1 MKRMNILKGIAMSAM
16 ALLTLASCSNE
27 DAGSLLSSAQDRV
40 PLQVSVENA
49 ATRGII
55 KGTTLPDDCS
65 YRIYAYSRNS
75 ETNYEA
81 LNNRR
86 GSSVYYNK
94 GVSRIDD
101 EPIYLPEDGSDVQ
114 VVALYGGI
122 TGDYDNLRVNKIE
135 LSVKDQEDYLVGV
148 NTNQVNKSDP
158 KANLAFTH
166 VMSRVTL
173 NIRRAKDNTNSYK
186 IPVVKI
192 NNLASSYA
200 YMDVEGGQPVISVVD
215 KNQDFS
221 LPIKIDDYVL
231 DDPSKV
237 ITADFLVLPT
247 EQENI
252 TIKLDGFS
260 QEIKLPISNF
270 EMGQQYSFNV
280 VIRDGKLTVDGFKI
294 IPWGEKKQQDNVVVD
309 GTYKQKASIGDFFY
323 SDGTYSSNYNGKK
336 VIGVVYALT
345 DEKNGNINRKLTE
358 SYHGRIVAL
367 ADAKSPLY
375 GGAYYMS
382 EYKNVN
388 YISDYT
394 IVGEGNTVVNEKG
407 QIEEWPSSGALD
419 DFNGLYETQQLEKF
433 NKDNEDAKWEAW
445 YQCVSYST
453 EGFPQGSWYLPSLGE
468 LYLVYKVS
476 NSRVKKAFDSK
487 YFKSLFS
494 GYEYYHT
501 DYWSSTQVNADE
513 AWMIC
518 GSYHTPTKSAKKGHD
533 GFAQI
538 RPVTTF

>member
-1 MKRMNILKGIAMSAM
+1 MKRMNILKGIAVSAM

-122 TGDYDNLRVNKIE
+122 RGDYDNLRVNKIE
-135 LSVKDQEDYLVGV
+135 LSVKDQEDYLVGI
-148 NTNQVNKSDP
+148 NTNKVNKSNP
-158 KANLAFTH
+158 KAKLAFTH

-173 NIRRAKDNTNSYK
+173 NIKRAKDNTNSYK

-294 IPWGEKKQQDNVVVD
+294 TPWGEKKQQDNVVVD

-367 ADAKSPLY
+367 ADVY

-382 EYKNVN
+382 EYKSVN
-388 YISDYT
+388 NISNYT
-394 IVGEGNTVVNEKG
+394 IIGEGNTVVNEKG
-407 QIEEWPSSGALD
+407 QIVEWPSGGALA
-419 DFNGLYETQQLEKF
+419 DFNGQYETQQLEKF
-433 NKDNEDAKWEAW
+433 NKDNEDAKLEAW
-445 YQCVSYST
+445 YQSVSYST

-468 LYLVYKVS
+468 LYLVDKIS
-476 NSRVKKAFDSK
+476 DSRVKKAFDSK

-518 GSYHTPTKSAKKGHD
+518 GRYHTPTKSAKKGHD

>member
-1 MKRMNILKGIAMSAM
+1 MKRMNILKGIAVLAM

-27 DAGSLLSSAQDRV
+27 DAGSLSSSAQDRV

-55 KGTTLPDDCS
+55 TGTTLPDDCS

-81 LNNRR
+81 LNNQT
-86 GSSVYYNK
+86 GSTVQYQK

-101 EPIYLPEDGSDVQ
+101 NPIYLPEDGSDVQ

-122 TGDYDNLRVNKIE
+122 TGSYDDLRVNKIK
-135 LSVKDQEDYLVGV
+135 LSEKAQEDYLVGV
-148 NTNQVNKSDP
+148 NTNKVNKTNP

-173 NIRRAKDNTNSYK
+173 NIKRAKDNTNSYK
-186 IPVVKI
+186 IPEVTI
-192 NNLASSYA
+192 NNLAADA
-200 YMDVEGGQPVISVVD
+200 YMYIEGGHPYINVVD
-215 KNQDFS
+215 NSQNFK
-221 LPIKIDDYVL
+221 LPVKIDDYVL
-231 DDPSKV
+231 DDSAKV
-237 ITADFLVLPT
+237 ITADFLVIPA
-247 EQENI
+247 EQKNI
-252 TIKLDGFS
+252 TIELDGFS

-294 IPWGEKKQQDNVVVD
+294 TPWGEKKQQDNVVVD

-336 VIGVVYALT
+336 AIGVVYALT
-345 DEKNGNINRKLTE
+345 DKKNGDINRKLTE

-382 EYKNVN
+382 EYKSVN
-388 YISDYT
+388 NISNYT
-394 IVGEGNTVVNEKG
+394 IAGEGNTVINEKG
-407 QIEEWPSSGALD
+407 QIVEWPSGGALA

-468 LYLVYKVS
+468 LYLVYQVS

-487 YFKSLFS
+487 YFKNMFQ

-518 GSYHTPTKSAKKGHD
+518 GSDHTPTKSAKKGHD
-533 GFAQI
+533 GFDQI

>member
-1 MKRMNILKGIAMSAM
+1 MKRMNTLKGIAVSAM

-27 DAGSLLSSAQDRV
+27 DAGSLLPSAQDRV
-40 PLQVSVENA
+40 PLQVSVEDA

-55 KGTTLPDDCS
+55 TGTTLPDDCS

-81 LNNRR
+81 LNNQS
-86 GSSVYYNK
+86 GSTVKYQK

-101 EPIYLPEDGSDVQ
+101 NPIYLPEDGSDVQ

-122 TGDYDNLRVNKIE
+122 TGSYDDLWVNKIK
-135 LSVKDQEDYLVGV
+135 LSEKAQEDYLVGI
-148 NTNQVNKSDP
+148 NTNKVNKSNP

-173 NIRRAKDNTNSYK
+173 NIRLAKGNTNYYK
-186 IPVVKI
+186 IPEVTI
-192 NNLASSYA
+192 NNLAFDA
-200 YMDVEGGQPVISVVD
+200 YMDVREGKPIINGVDNSQNFILPV
-215 KNQDFS
+215 
-221 LPIKIDDYVL
+221 KIDDYVL
-231 DDPSKV
+231 DDSAKV
-237 ITADFLVLPT
+237 ITADFLVLPA

-252 TIKLDGFS
+252 TVKLDGFS

-294 IPWGEKKQQDNVVVD
+294 TPWSEKEQQDNVVVD

-345 DEKNGNINRKLTE
+345 DSKNGDINRKLTE

-382 EYKNVN
+382 EYKSVN
-388 YISDYT
+388 NISNYT
-394 IVGEGNTVVNEKG
+394 IAGEGNTVVNEKG
-407 QIEEWPSSGALD
+407 QIVEWPSGGALA

-468 LYLVYKVS
+468 LYLVDKIS
-476 NSRVKKAFDSK
+476 DSRVKKAFDSK

-518 GSYHTPTKSAKKGHD
+518 GRYHTPTKSAKKGHD

>member
-1 MKRMNILKGIAMSAM
+1 MKRMNILKGIAVSAM

-27 DAGSLLSSAQDRV
+27 DAGSLLPSAQDRV
-40 PLQVSVENA
+40 PLQVSVEDA

-55 KGTTLPDDCS
+55 TGTTLPDDCS
-65 YRIYAYSRNS
+65 YRIYAYSTNS

-81 LNNRR
+81 LNNQS
-86 GSSVYYNK
+86 GSTVQYQK

-101 EPIYLPEDGSDVQ
+101 NPIYLPEDSSDVQ

-122 TGDYDNLRVNKIE
+122 SGSYDNLWVNKIK
-135 LSVKDQEDYLVGV
+135 LSEKAQEDYLVGV
-148 NTNQVNKSDP
+148 NTNKVNKSNP

-173 NIRRAKDNTNSYK
+173 NIRRAKDNTNNYK
-186 IPVVKI
+186 IPEVTI
-192 NNLASSYA
+192 NNLAFDA
-200 YMDVEGGQPVISVVD
+200 YMDVREGKPIINGVDNSQNFILPV
-215 KNQDFS
+215 
-221 LPIKIDDYVL
+221 KIDDYVL
-231 DDPSKV
+231 DDSAKV

-294 IPWGEKKQQDNVVVD
+294 TPWSEKKQQDNLVVD

-382 EYKNVN
+382 EYKSVN
-388 YISDYT
+388 DISNYT
-394 IVGEGNTVVNEKG
+394 IAGEGNTVVNEKG
-407 QIEEWPSSGALD
+407 QIVEWPSGGALA

-468 LYLVYKVS
+468 LYLVDKIS

-518 GSYHTPTKSAKKGHD
+518 GRYHTPTKSAKKGHD

>member
-1 MKRMNILKGIAMSAM
+1 MKRMNILKGIAVSAM
-16 ALLTLASCSNE
+16 ALLALASCSNE
-27 DAGSLLSSAQDRV
+27 DAGSLLPSAQDRV

-55 KGTTLPDDCS
+55 TGTTFPDDCS

-81 LNNRR
+81 LNNQS
-86 GSSVYYNK
+86 GSTVHYQK

-101 EPIYLPEDGSDVQ
+101 NPIYLPEDGSDVQ

-122 TGDYDNLRVNKIE
+122 TGSYDNLWVNKIE
-135 LSVKDQEDYLVGV
+135 LSEKAQEDYLVGV
-148 NTNQVNKSDP
+148 NTNKVNKTNP

-173 NIRRAKDNTNSYK
+173 NIKRAKDNTNSYK
-186 IPVVKI
+186 IPEVTI
-192 NNLASSYA
+192 NNLAFDA
-200 YMDVEGGQPVISVVD
+200 YMDVRDGKPVINGVNNSQ
-215 KNQDFS
+215 NFN

-231 DDPSKV
+231 DDSAKV

-252 TIKLDGFS
+252 TVKLDGFS
-260 QEIKLPISNF
+260 QEIKLPISHF

-294 IPWGEKKQQDNVVVD
+294 IPWSEKEQQDNVVVD

-336 VIGVVYALT
+336 AIGVVYALT
-345 DEKNGNINRKLTE
+345 DRKNGNINRKLTE

-367 ADAKSPLY
+367 ADVY

-382 EYKNVN
+382 EYKSVN
-388 YISDYT
+388 NISNYT

-407 QIEEWPSSGALD
+407 QIVEWPSGGALA

-433 NKDNEDAKWEAW
+433 NKDNEDAKLEAW
-445 YQCVSYST
+445 YQSVSYST

-468 LYLVYKVS
+468 LYLVYKIS

-494 GYEYYHT
+494 GYEYYHI
-501 DYWSSTQVNADE
+501 DYWTSTQVNADE

-518 GSYHTPTKSAKKGHD
+518 GTYHTPTKSDKNGHD
-533 GFAQI
+533 GYTKI

>member
-1 MKRMNILKGIAMSAM
+1 MKRMNILKGIAVSAM
-16 ALLTLASCSNE
+16 ALLALASCSNE
-27 DAGSLLSSAQDRV
+27 DAGSLLPSAQDRV
-40 PLQVSVENA
+40 PLQVSVEDA

-55 KGTTLPDDCS
+55 SGTTLPDDCS
-65 YRIYAYSRNS
+65 YRIYAYSTNS

-81 LNNRR
+81 LNNQS
-86 GSSVYYNK
+86 GSTVQYQK

-101 EPIYLPEDGSDVQ
+101 EPIFLPEDGSDVQ

-122 TGDYDNLRVNKIE
+122 SGSYDYYCVNKIG

-148 NTNQVNKSDP
+148 NTNQVNKSNP

-173 NIRRAKDNTNSYK
+173 NIRLAKGNTNYYK
-186 IPVVKI
+186 IPEVKI
-192 NNLASSYA
+192 NNLASYA
-200 YMDVEGGQPVISVVD
+200 YMDVREGKPVINGVNNS
-215 KNQDFS
+215 QDFN

-231 DDPSKV
+231 DDSSKV
-237 ITADFLVLPT
+237 ITADFLVLPI

-260 QEIKLPISNF
+260 QEIKLPISKF

-280 VIRDGKLTVDGFKI
+280 VIRDGKVTLDGFKI
-294 IPWGEKKQQDNVVVD
+294 TPWDEKKQQDNVVVD

-382 EYKNVN
+382 EYKSVN
-388 YISDYT
+388 YIASYT

-419 DFNGLYETQQLEKF
+419 DFGGLYETQQLEKF

-468 LYLVYKVS
+468 LYLVYKIS

-518 GSYHTPTKSAKKGHD
+518 GNEHTPTKSDKKGHN

>member
-122 TGDYDNLRVNKIE
+122 RGDYDNLRVNKIE
-135 LSVKDQEDYLVGV
+135 LSVKDQEDYLVGI
-148 NTNQVNKSDP
+148 NTNKVNKSNP
-158 KANLAFTH
+158 KAKLAFTH

-173 NIRRAKDNTNSYK
+173 NIKRAKDNTNSYK

-252 TIKLDGFS
+252 TIELDGFS
-260 QEIKLPISNF
+260 QKIKLPISNF

-280 VIRDGKLTVDGFKI
+280 VIGKNKPEITESKHEYVDLGLPSGTKWATHNLDVSRPNKETASVEDYGSYCNWADPTGENVYKNEDTLPSANPPVSI
-294 IPWGEKKQQDNVVVD
+294 CNSDYDIAHVQWGKEWSLPTKEMQYELRTKCTWEYVEINGVKC
-309 GTYKQKASIGDFFY
+309 GKAIGP
-323 SDGTYSSNYNGKK
+323 
-336 VIGVVYALT
+336 
-345 DEKNGNINRKLTE
+345 NGNYIILPLGGCWLGHNTAVTDAGKSGYYWTGECELSDNNR
-358 SYHGRIVAL
+358 
-367 ADAKSPLY
+367 
-375 GGAYYMS
+375 YYVYFL
-382 EYKNVN
+382 EV
-388 YISDYT
+388 
-394 IVGEGNTVVNEKG
+394 
-407 QIEEWPSSGALD
+407 
-419 DFNGLYETQQLEKF
+419 NGLY
-433 NKDNEDAKWEAW
+433 N
-445 YQCVSYST
+445 
-453 EGFPQGSWYLPSLGE
+453 
-468 LYLVYKVS
+468 LVRCPRNFRCMV
-476 NSRVKKAFDSK
+476 
-487 YFKSLFS
+487 
-494 GYEYYHT
+494 
-501 DYWSSTQVNADE
+501 
-513 AWMIC
+513 
-518 GSYHTPTKSAKKGHD
+518 
-533 GFAQI
+533 
-538 RPVTTF
+538 RPVTN

>member
-1 MKRMNILKGIAMSAM
+1 MNILKGIAVSAM
-16 ALLTLASCSNE
+16 ALLALASCSNE
-27 DAGSLLSSAQDRV
+27 DAGSLSSSAQNRV
-40 PLQVSVENA
+40 PLQVSVEDA

-55 KGTTLPDDCS
+55 SGTILPDDCS

-81 LNNRR
+81 LNNQS
-86 GSSVYYNK
+86 GSTVQYQK

-101 EPIYLPEDGSDVQ
+101 NPIYLPEDGSDVQ

-122 TGDYDNLRVNKIE
+122 TGSYDDLRVNKIK
-135 LSVKDQEDYLVGV
+135 LSEKAQEDYLVGI
-148 NTNQVNKSDP
+148 NTNKVNKANP
-158 KANLAFTH
+158 KANLAFIH

-173 NIRRAKDNTNSYK
+173 NIKRAKDNTNSYK
-186 IPVVKI
+186 IPEVTI
-192 NNLASSYA
+192 NNLAFDA
-200 YMDVEGGQPVISVVD
+200 YMDVREGKPVINGVNNS
-215 KNQDFS
+215 QDFN

-231 DDPSKV
+231 DDSSKV

-294 IPWGEKKQQDNVVVD
+294 TPWGEKKQQDNVVVD

-345 DEKNGNINRKLTE
+345 DRKNGDINRKLTE

-382 EYKNVN
+382 ENKSVN
-388 YISDYT
+388 NISNYT
-394 IVGEGNTVVNEKG
+394 IAGEGNTVVNEKG
-407 QIEEWPSSGALD
+407 QIVEWPSGGALA

-468 LYLVYKVS
+468 LYLVYKIS

-518 GSYHTPTKSAKKGHD
+518 GNEHTPTKSAKKGHD
-533 GFAQI
+533 GFDQI

>member
-1 MKRMNILKGIAMSAM
+1 MKRMNILKGIAVSAM
-16 ALLTLASCSNE
+16 ALLALASCSNE
-27 DAGSLLSSAQDRV
+27 DAGSLSSSAQDRV

-55 KGTTLPDDCS
+55 SGTTLPDDCS
-65 YRIYAYSRNS
+65 YRIYAYSTNS

-81 LNNRR
+81 LNNQS
-86 GSSVYYNK
+86 GSTVQYQK

-101 EPIYLPEDGSDVQ
+101 NPIYLPEDGSDVQ

-122 TGDYDNLRVNKIE
+122 TGSYDDLWVNKIK
-135 LSVKDQEDYLVGV
+135 LSEKAQEDYLVGI
-148 NTNQVNKSDP
+148 NTNKVNKSNP

-173 NIRRAKDNTNSYK
+173 NIKRAKDNTNSYK
-186 IPVVKI
+186 IPEVTI
-192 NNLASSYA
+192 NNLAFDA
-200 YMDVEGGQPVISVVD
+200 YMDVREGKPVINGVNNSQ
-215 KNQDFS
+215 NFN

-231 DDPSKV
+231 DDSAKV

-294 IPWGEKKQQDNVVVD
+294 TPWSEKKQQDNLVVD

-358 SYHGRIVAL
+358 SYHGMIVAL

-382 EYKNVN
+382 EYKSVN
-388 YISDYT
+388 NISNCT
-394 IVGEGNTVVNEKG
+394 IAGEGNTVVNEKG
-407 QIEEWPSSGALD
+407 QIVEWPSDGALS

>member
-1 MKRMNILKGIAMSAM
+1 MKRMNILKGIARSAM
-16 ALLTLASCSNE
+16 ALLALASCSND
-27 DAGSLLSSAQDRV
+27 DAGSLSSSAQDRV

-55 KGTTLPDDCS
+55 TGTTLPDDCS
-65 YRIYAYSRNS
+65 YRIYAYSTNS

-81 LNNRR
+81 LNNQS
-86 GSSVYYNK
+86 GSTVQYQK

-101 EPIYLPEDGSDVQ
+101 NPIYLPEDGSDVQ

-122 TGDYDNLRVNKIE
+122 TGSYDNLWVNKIK
-135 LSVKDQEDYLVGV
+135 LSEKAQEDYLVGV
-148 NTNQVNKSDP
+148 NTNKVNKSNP

-173 NIRRAKDNTNSYK
+173 NIKRAKDNTNSYK
-186 IPVVKI
+186 IPEVTI
-192 NNLASSYA
+192 NNLAFDA
-200 YMDVEGGQPVISVVD
+200 YMDVREGKPIINGVDNSQNFILPV
-215 KNQDFS
+215 
-221 LPIKIDDYVL
+221 KIDDYVL
-231 DDPSKV
+231 DDSAKV

-294 IPWGEKKQQDNVVVD
+294 TPWSEKEQQDNVVVD

-345 DEKNGNINRKLTE
+345 DSKNGDINRKLTE

-382 EYKNVN
+382 EYKSVN
-388 YISDYT
+388 NISNYT
-394 IVGEGNTVVNEKG
+394 IAGEGNTVVNEKG
-407 QIEEWPSSGALD
+407 QIVEWPSGGALA

-468 LYLVYKVS
+468 LYLVDKIS
-476 NSRVKKAFDSK
+476 DSRVKKAFDSK

-518 GSYHTPTKSAKKGHD
+518 GRYHTPTKSAKKGHD

>member
-1 MKRMNILKGIAMSAM
+1 MKRMNILKGIAVSAM

-27 DAGSLLSSAQDRV
+27 DAGSLLPSAQDRV

-55 KGTTLPDDCS
+55 SGTTLPDDCS

-75 ETNYEA
+75 ETNYAA

-101 EPIYLPEDGSDVQ
+101 EPIFLPEDGSDVQ

-148 NTNQVNKSDP
+148 NTNKVNKANP

-186 IPVVKI
+186 IPEVKI

-280 VIRDGKLTVDGFKI
+280 VIGKNKPEITESKHEYVDLGLPSGTKWATHNLDVSRPNKETASVEDYGSYCNWADPTGENVYKDENTLPSAIPPTSICNTDYDIAHVQWGKEWSLPTKDMQYELRTKCTWEYVEINGVKCGKAIGPNGNYIILPLGGCWLGHNTAVTDAGKLGYYWT
-294 IPWGEKKQQDNVVVD
+294 GECDKSDRDNRYYV
-309 GTYKQKASIGDFFY
+309 YY
-323 SDGTYSSNYNGKK
+323 L
-336 VIGVVYALT
+336 GV
-345 DEKNGNINRKLTE
+345 
-358 SYHGRIVAL
+358 
-367 ADAKSPLY
+367 
-375 GGAYYMS
+375 M
-382 EYKNVN
+382 
-388 YISDYT
+388 
-394 IVGEGNTVVNEKG
+394 G
-407 QIEEWPSSGALD
+407 QYDLIRCQRN
-419 DFNGLYETQQLEKF
+419 FR
-433 NKDNEDAKWEAW
+433 
-445 YQCVSYST
+445 CMV
-453 EGFPQGSWYLPSLGE
+453 
-468 LYLVYKVS
+468 
-476 NSRVKKAFDSK
+476 
-487 YFKSLFS
+487 
-494 GYEYYHT
+494 
-501 DYWSSTQVNADE
+501 
-513 AWMIC
+513 
-518 GSYHTPTKSAKKGHD
+518 
-533 GFAQI
+533 
-538 RPVTTF
+538 RPVTN

>member
-1 MKRMNILKGIAMSAM
+1 MKRMNILKGIAVSAM
-16 ALLTLASCSNE
+16 ALLALASCSNE
-27 DAGSLLSSAQDRV
+27 DAGSLLPSAQDRV

-55 KGTTLPDDCS
+55 TGTTLPDDCS
-65 YRIYAYSRNS
+65 YRIYAYSTNS

-81 LNNRR
+81 LNNQS
-86 GSSVYYNK
+86 GSTVKYQK

-101 EPIYLPEDGSDVQ
+101 NPIYLPEDGRDVQ

-122 TGDYDNLRVNKIE
+122 TGSYDNLWVNKIK
-135 LSVKDQEDYLVGV
+135 LSEKAQEDYLVGI
-148 NTNQVNKSDP
+148 NTNKVNKSNP

-173 NIRRAKDNTNSYK
+173 NIRLAKGNTNYYK
-186 IPVVKI
+186 IPEVTI
-192 NNLASSYA
+192 NNLAFDA
-200 YMDVEGGQPVISVVD
+200 YMDVREGKPVINGVNNSQ
-215 KNQDFS
+215 NFN

-231 DDPSKV
+231 DDSAKV

-252 TIKLDGFS
+252 TVKLDGFS

-270 EMGQQYSFNV
+270 QMGQQYSFNV

-294 IPWGEKKQQDNVVVD
+294 TPWSEKEQQDNVVVD

-336 VIGVVYALT
+336 AIGVVYALT
-345 DEKNGNINRKLTE
+345 DRKNGDINRKLTE

-367 ADAKSPLY
+367 ADVY

-382 EYKNVN
+382 EYKSVN
-388 YISDYT
+388 NISNYT
-394 IVGEGNTVVNEKG
+394 IVGEGNTMVNEKG
-407 QIEEWPSSGALD
+407 QIVEWPSGGALA

-433 NKDNEDAKWEAW
+433 NKDNEDAKLEAW
-445 YQCVSYST
+445 YQSVSYST

-468 LYLVYKVS
+468 LYLVYQIS

-494 GYEYYHT
+494 GYEYYHI
-501 DYWSSTQVNADE
+501 DYWTSTQVNADE

-518 GSYHTPTKSAKKGHD
+518 GTYHTPTKSDKNGHD
-533 GFAQI
+533 GYTKI

>member
-122 TGDYDNLRVNKIE
+122 RGDYDNLRVNKIE
-135 LSVKDQEDYLVGV
+135 LSVKDQEDYLVGI
-148 NTNQVNKSDP
+148 NTNKVNKSNP
-158 KANLAFTH
+158 KAKLAFTH

-173 NIRRAKDNTNSYK
+173 NIKRAKDNTNSYK

-294 IPWGEKKQQDNVVVD
+294 TPWGEKKQQDNVVVD

-367 ADAKSPLY
+367 ADVY

-382 EYKNVN
+382 EYKSVN
-388 YISDYT
+388 NISNYT
-394 IVGEGNTVVNEKG
+394 IIGEGNTVVNEKG
-407 QIEEWPSSGALD
+407 QIVEWPSGGALA
-419 DFNGLYETQQLEKF
+419 DFNGQYETQQLEKF
-433 NKDNEDAKWEAW
+433 NKDNEDAKLEAW
-445 YQCVSYST
+445 YQSVSYST

-468 LYLVYKVS
+468 LYLVYQIS
-476 NSRVKKAFDSK
+476 NSRIKKAFDSK

-494 GYEYYHT
+494 EDGYYHT

-518 GSYHTPTKSAKKGHD
+518 DNEHTPTKSDKKGHD
-533 GFAQI
+533 GYPKI

>member
-1 MKRMNILKGIAMSAM
+1 MKRMNILKGIAVSAM

-55 KGTTLPDDCS
+55 SGTTLPDDCS
-65 YRIYAYSRNS
+65 YRIYAYSTNS

-81 LNNRR
+81 LNNQS
-86 GSSVYYNK
+86 GSTVQYQK

-101 EPIYLPEDGSDVQ
+101 NPIYLPEDSSDVQ

-122 TGDYDNLRVNKIE
+122 SGSYDNLWVNKIK
-135 LSVKDQEDYLVGV
+135 LSEKAQEDYLVGV
-148 NTNQVNKSDP
+148 NTNKVNKSNP

-173 NIRRAKDNTNSYK
+173 NIKRAKDNTNSYK
-186 IPVVKI
+186 IPEVTI
-192 NNLASSYA
+192 NNLAFDA
-200 YMDVEGGQPVISVVD
+200 YMDVREGKPIINGVDNSQNFILPV
-215 KNQDFS
+215 
-221 LPIKIDDYVL
+221 KIDDYVL
-231 DDPSKV
+231 DDSAKV

-252 TIKLDGFS
+252 TVKLDGFS

-270 EMGQQYSFNV
+270 QMGQQYSFNV

-294 IPWGEKKQQDNVVVD
+294 TPWSEKKQQDNVVVD

-382 EYKNVN
+382 EYKSVN
-388 YISDYT
+388 NISNYT
-394 IVGEGNTVVNEKG
+394 IAGEGNTVVNEKG
-407 QIEEWPSSGALD
+407 QIVEWPSGGALA

-468 LYLVYKVS
+468 LYLVDKIS
-476 NSRVKKAFDSK
+476 DSRVKKAFDSK

-518 GSYHTPTKSAKKGHD
+518 GRYHTPTKSAKKGHD